1 MSGVVHRFYCNRCDR
16 FMYGENIAE
25 LAKATNYHA
34 ISFHPADFSSW
45 NQDNIVLS
53 INYGAPPS
61 QALVRHEYTEPHGTT
76 TKRGTIL
83 PALSDEDRAMLAEAH
98 IKWD

>member
-1 MSGVVHRFYCNRCDR
+1 MSGVVHRFYCSRCDR
-16 FMYGENIAE
+16 FMYGENLME

-61 QALVRHEYTEPHGTT
+61 QTLPLYTQPYQNRNLTE
-76 TKRGTIL
+76 
-83 PALSDEDRAMLAEAH
+83 EDQKFLAVAR
-98 IKWD
+98 IKW

>member
-16 FMYGENIAE
+16 FMYGENLAE

-45 NQDNIVLS
+45 TPDGITLS
-53 INYGAPPS
+53 VNYGAPPS
-61 QALVRHEYTEPHGTT
+61 QALPRYTQPFGTT
-76 TKRGTIL
+76 SRRGTV
-83 PALSDEDRAMLAEAH
+83 ALNITDEDRAMLAAGRV
-98 IKWD
+98 KWD